1 MLIFIVALLNI
12 KWGRMA
18 GVRTLEEKLIIW
30 STVIAGT
37 LTGWRYFKV
46 SAYAGL
52 GCLWLAP
59 WMTLGAM
66 LYQRGM
72 KL

>member
-1 MLIFIVALLNI
+1 
-12 KWGRMA
+12 MA